1 MPDDTQ
7 NRALFSQMGRNVY
20 HNVYVLQLCM
30 CQWFVRTLDSNKVL
44 NCVLYFTLHLQ
55 FLFYWHN
62 IPICVCVHVSG
73 SVRVC
78 RKPTTPKL
86 KTSDFGVISPLRA
99 SGAMYAR
106 VPTILSV
113 IMVVD
118 VRLADALV
126 SPKSEIFATKFSS
139 NRIFALTGKKI

>member
-1 MPDDTQ
+1 
-7 NRALFSQMGRNVY
+7 MGRNVY
-20 HNVYVLQLCM
+20 YNVYVPQLCT
-30 CQWFVRTLDSNKVL
+30 CQEFERTLHSSKL
-44 NCVLYFTLHLQ
+44 LSCVLYFTLRLQ
-55 FLFYWHN
+55 FLLSWHN
-62 IPICVCVHVSG
+62 IPIRVHVHVSG
-73 SVRVC
+73 CACVC

-86 KTSDFGVISPLRA
+86 KTSDFGVISPLSA

-118 VRLADALV
+118 VRLAEALV

-139 NRIFALTGKKI
+139 NRIFALTRQKKGLWAHWAVRHQA